1 MDKIKTF
8 LTSIPSWIL
17 TIVTALLILWLTL
30 VPDPL
35 GDNSPE
41 LFPGADKVVHA
52 IMFGFF
58 TVMVLLDRQRKI
70 GWVRLTKE
78 TVILAVAIS
87 SFFGVDI
94 EFAQLAM
101 GLGRGF
107 EAADMV
113 ADIAGASLCGLA
125 WAAFQHHWIEKE

>member
-1 MDKIKTF
+1 MDKFKSF
-8 LTSIPSWIL
+8 LSAIPSWIL
-17 TIVTALLILWLTL
+17 TIITALLILWLTL

-35 GDNSPE
+35 GDDSPD

-70 GWVRLTKE
+70 GWVRMTNE
-78 TVILAVAIS
+78 TVVLAVFIS
-87 SFFGVDI
+87 SFFGIDI

-107 EAADMV
+107 EVADMI
-113 ADIAGASLCGLA
+113 ADVVGASLCGLA
-125 WAAFQHHWIEKE
+125 WAAFQDRWINK